1 MFLYSSFV
9 CGVSRG
15 PRWMLDALESELQ
28 TAVSHAVGSGDWTL
42 GPLQEPVPL
51 SAETFLQ
58 LREMNFDEEPN
69 IFTG

>member
-1 MFLYSSFV
+1 
-9 CGVSRG
+9 
-15 PRWMLDALESELQ
+15 MLDALESELQ
-28 TAVSHAVGSGDWTL
+28 RALSHAVAAGDWTL